1 MKSLKRQE
9 IFFFLNMITVLVV
22 FAFLDSKD
30 KVKIYP
36 YAKLKVKK
44 DCGYGVRQQL
54 QPQLDP

>member
-54 QPQLDP
+54 QL